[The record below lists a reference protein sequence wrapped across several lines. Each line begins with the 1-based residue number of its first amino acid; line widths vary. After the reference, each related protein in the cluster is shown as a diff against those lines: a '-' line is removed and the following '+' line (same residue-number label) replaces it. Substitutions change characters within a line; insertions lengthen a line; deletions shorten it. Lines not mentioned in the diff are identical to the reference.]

1 MDMMRQLVILSGK
14 GGTGKTTVATALIR
28 LSGTKAYADCDVDAP
43 NLHLLNHQD
52 TQPETEDFHGL
63 KKAHINQDDC
73 IGCGMCA
80 EHCAFGAIDETDGVY
95 KVNEVACEGC
105 ELCQTVCP
113 VGAID
118 MQDFIAGQTKT
129 YQNDHV
135 FATAELAIGAGN
147 TGLLVTEVK
156 NNMKDSADE
165 NTVWA
170 VIDGSPGIGCPVIAS
185 MSGVDRALIVTEPTV
200 FAIHDME
207 RIIETAE
214 HFNIAV
220 DICINKADIHPGMT
234 QRIRNYAGDH
244 GLDIIG
250 EIPYDEH
257 IIRAQNEGK
266 SIVDDPSPARD
277 AVIQLYRRLAERMET
292 GLNGDV

>member
-1 MDMMRQLVILSGK
+1 MKQLVILSGK

-28 LSGTKAYADCDVDAP
+28 LSHTQAYADCDVDAP

-52 TQPETEDFHGL
+52 TQPKTEDFHGL
-63 KKAHINQDDC
+63 KKAHINEDTC
-73 IGCGMCA
+73 IGCGLCA
-80 EHCAFGAIDETDGVY
+80 DHCAFEAIEETDGIY

-105 ELCQTVCP
+105 ELCQTICP

-118 MQDFIAGQTKT
+118 MREFIAGQTMT

-135 FATAELAIGAGN
+135 FATAKLAIGAGN

-156 NNMKDSADE
+156 NNMKDAADE
-165 NTVWA
+165 ETAWA

-185 MSGVDRALIVTEPTV
+185 LSGVDRTLIVTEPTV

-214 HFNIAV
+214 HFDVAV
-220 DICINKADIHPGMT
+220 DICINKADIHPGMA
-234 QRIRNYAGDH
+234 QRIKTYAREHD
-244 GLDIIG
+244 LDIIG

-257 IIRAQNEGK
+257 IIHAQNEGK
-266 SIVDDPSPARD
+266 SIVDDASPARD
-277 AVIQLYRRLAERMET
+277 AVIDLYRRLSERMESR
-292 GLNGDV
+292 GNQGG